1 VALAV
6 LGWVVVVAIGTG
18 LVWAVVSRA
27 GQGVTEQPD
36 ALEDA
41 QGTGTVVQAPT
52 VRPSGQSSGTT
63 STPPDRSEPTTG
75 ATGTGSAA
83 TAVRDTWHGAAGV
96 VSVECRGATI
106 RLTGAVAFSGYS
118 AETDD
123 SGPDDVKVEF
133 ESGDGERRT
142 RVEAECA
149 DGVPAFSVDQ
159 DD

>member
-41 QGTGTVVQAPT
+41 QGTGTVAQAPT
-52 VRPSGQSSGTT
+52 VRPSGQSPGTT
-63 STPPDRSEPTTG
+63 STLPDSSGPTTE
-75 ATGTGSAA
+75 ATG
-83 TAVRDTWHGAAGV
+83 TAVRDTWQGTAGV
-96 VSVECRGATI
+96 VTVECNGATI
-106 RLTGAVAFSGYS
+106 GLSGVVAFSGYS

-123 SGPDDVKVEF
+123 SGPEDVRVEF

-149 DGVPAFSVDQ
+149 DGVPVFDVDQ